1 MTELLASN
9 QPFERI
15 YSLDLVYQPDC
26 WKLCGDAHC
35 CSFSRHKARFRLLKG
50 DGKPA
55 QELPLLPGE
64 FEFLQ
69 TQGWT
74 AQFQNISRRRIVYG
88 FGPGRVV
95 YDTITSDRP
104 GCACDHDTRTTI
116 CRLYPLLPVFSVDGR
131 LIATEPIGLYEEL
144 ERIDGLEPACRLETL
159 PFAQLNLYLG
169 LANAIASDPVL
180 LFHTMAYR
188 IVKHHVA
195 GRIEAARGDTC
206 SSSFSLFERSLI
218 RRQLFDHDAIKE
230 ELAFL
235 WAKFAEHHGTT
246 FVKAMDALP
255 QEP

>member
-1 MTELLASN
+1 MSDQITSSR
-9 QPFERI
+9 PFDRI
-15 YSLDLVYQPDC
+15 YSVDLVYQPDC

-35 CSFSRHKARFRLLKG
+35 CSFSRHKARFKLLKG

-64 FEFLQ
+64 FDFLSER
-69 TQGWT
+69 GWT
-74 AQFQNISRRRIVYG
+74 AQFRNVTRRTVVYC

-104 GCACDHDTRTTI
+104 GCACDHDTRTTV
-116 CRLYPLLPVFSVDGR
+116 CRLYPLLPVFATDGR
-131 LIATEPIGLYEEL
+131 LLGTEPLGLYEEL

-159 PFAQLNLYLG
+159 PFPQLNLYLE

-195 GRIEAARGDTC
+195 ARLEAARGETG
-206 SSSFSLFERSLI
+206 SSSFSLFERALL
-218 RRQLFDHDAIKE
+218 RRKIFDHEAIKA
-230 ELAFL
+230 ELAIL
-235 WAKFAEHHGTT
+235 WAVFAERHGTA
-246 FVKAMDALP
+246 FLKAMEALP
-255 QEP
+255 QET